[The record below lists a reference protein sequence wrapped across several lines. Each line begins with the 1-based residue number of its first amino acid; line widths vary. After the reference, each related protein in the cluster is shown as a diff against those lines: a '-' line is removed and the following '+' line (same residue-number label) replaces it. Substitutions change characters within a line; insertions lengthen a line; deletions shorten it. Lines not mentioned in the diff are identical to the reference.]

1 MKISTTKRPIS
12 RYVPK
17 AAGNREMPEA
27 ERFSVD
33 ITPMGV
39 AEFTAA
45 RMPFLARLTA
55 EKEADRSAA
64 ASDFR
69 DSIVIG
75 HVGNVKGLEGDA
87 GEILSSTSL
96 VEAAKQANDAAWNGL
111 LDELYTAITDAS
123 VLAEGVAKN

>member
-12 RYVPK
+12 RYIPK
-17 AAGNREMPEA
+17 AAGNRELPEGQ
-27 ERFSVD
+27 RFSVE

-45 RMPFLARLTA
+45 RMPFLSRLTA
-55 EKEADRSAA
+55 EKESDRSAA

-75 HVGNVKGLEGDA
+75 HVANVKNLEGDA
-87 GEILSSTSL
+87 GPIVDSAALL
-96 VEAAKQANDAAWNGL
+96 DAAKQANDAAWNGL

>member
-1 MKISTTKRPIS
+1 MKISTTKRPVS

-17 AAGNREMPEA
+17 AAGNREMPES
-27 ERFSVD
+27 ERFSVE

-123 VLAEGVAKN
+123 TLAEGVTKN